1 MISKFEKEAKQ
12 FIVKKKK
19 EGKKPSKN
27 SNISLNRRS
36 LKIGYRDIAISLVQP
51 TLALDNMDDL
61 GQYLPYKH
69 LIEIQI
75 SQRPLDEVNTVLH
88 ELLHVLVSDMGE
100 TQKGGAL
107 SDSDDEERFVLS
119 LANALTQ
126 VFRDNKWLL
135 AYMQNKFNE

>member
-12 FIVKKKK
+12 FIVKKK
-19 EGKKPSKN
+19 EGKKPSKS
-27 SNISLNRRS
+27 SNGSLHKRT
-36 LKIGYRDIAISLVQP
+36 LKVGYRDIDIHVITP
-51 TLALDNMDDL
+51 TLVLDNMDEL
-61 GQYLPYKH
+61 GQYLPHKH

-100 TQKGGAL
+100 TQNSGVL
-107 SDSDDEERFVLS
+107 SDTDNEERFVLS
-119 LANALTQ
+119 LSNALTQ

-135 AYMQNKFNE
+135 TYMQSKFNE

>member
-12 FIVKKKK
+12 FVKKK

-27 SNISLNRRS
+27 SNISLNHRS

-107 SDSDDEERFVLS
+107 SDSDDEERFVFSLS
-119 LANALTQ
+119 NALTQ

-135 AYMQNKFNE
+135 AYMQSKFNE

>member
-12 FIVKKKK
+12 FVKKK
-19 EGKKPSKN
+19 EGKKPSKS
-27 SNISLNRRS
+27 SNISLNHRS

-75 SQRPLDEVNTVLH
+75 SRRPLDEVNTVLH

-119 LANALTQ
+119 LANALTL